1 MVWNLVFFK
10 DNAGNEPAKEF
21 ICQEPYGARAEII
34 HVFDLLHR
42 FGLNLGKPY
51 VEKVQGKIWALRV
64 KHSSDYYRIFYF
76 ADSDQEFVLFHAI
89 KKKADKFTKQDIK
102 IAMKRMNEHLAGIS

>member
-1 MVWNLVFFK
+1 MMPDISAQVELKTGV
-10 DNAGNEPAKEF
+10 DALYVTRPQKE
-21 ICQEPYGARAEII
+21 
-34 HVFDLLHR
+34 R
-42 FGLNLGKPY
+42 FTD

-102 IAMKRMNEHLAGIS
+102 IAMKRMNEHLAGISRKNC